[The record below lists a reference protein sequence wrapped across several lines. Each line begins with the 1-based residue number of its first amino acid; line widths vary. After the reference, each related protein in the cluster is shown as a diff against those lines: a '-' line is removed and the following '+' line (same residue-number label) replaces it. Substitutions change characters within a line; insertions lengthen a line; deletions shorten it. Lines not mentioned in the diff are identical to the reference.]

1 MPFETAR
8 KSEEEIYQIYDKF
21 FDQARNVLTEEG
33 TIIMYSHNR
42 GFVEKLA
49 REKGYKIIRKI
60 EVLKKEDTWLFVI
73 K

>member
-1 MPFETAR
+1 MPFETAC

-42 GFVEKLA
+42 GCVEKLA

-60 EVLKKEDTWLFVI
+60 EVLKKEDTWLFII